1 MVIESTME
9 PLSRAITEA
18 LGILTIG
25 IGASPQCDGQIL
37 VAEDMLGLFPDFT
50 PRFVRKFANLGQ
62 EVDRAVA
69 DYAHAVRTRTFPGP
83 AECVGMPKAD

>member
-1 MVIESTME
+1 
-9 PLSRAITEA
+9 
-18 LGILTIG
+18 
-25 IGASPQCDGQIL
+25 
-37 VAEDMLGLFPDFT
+37 MLGLFPDFT